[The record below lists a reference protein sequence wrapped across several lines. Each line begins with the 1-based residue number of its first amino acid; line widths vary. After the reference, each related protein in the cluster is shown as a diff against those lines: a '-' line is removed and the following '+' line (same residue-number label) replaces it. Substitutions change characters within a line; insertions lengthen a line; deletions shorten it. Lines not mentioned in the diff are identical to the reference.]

1 MTEDLMGFI
10 QRRGVFVTAEEL
22 ATYGVEHLLL
32 EFPFGT
38 VEAR

>member
-1 MTEDLMGFI
+1 MIEDVMGFI
-10 QRRGVFVTAEEL
+10 QRHGMFVTAEEL

-38 VEAR
+38 GEER